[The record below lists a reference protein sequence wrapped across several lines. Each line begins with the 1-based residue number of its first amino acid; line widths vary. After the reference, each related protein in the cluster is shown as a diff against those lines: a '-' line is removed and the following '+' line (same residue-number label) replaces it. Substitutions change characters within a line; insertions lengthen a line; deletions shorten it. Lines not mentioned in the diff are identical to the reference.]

1 MKKITLAWRL
11 IAVLV
16 PAVIM
21 FLFALLLF
29 FTHFG
34 VGMPIEVKIGM
45 PIVLYIAYVI
55 FIFKHK

>member
-1 MKKITLAWRL
+1 MKKVTFTWRL

-16 PAVIM
+16 PAVVM

-45 PIVLYIAYVI
+45 PIFLYIVCVA
-55 FIFKHK
+55 FIFKNK